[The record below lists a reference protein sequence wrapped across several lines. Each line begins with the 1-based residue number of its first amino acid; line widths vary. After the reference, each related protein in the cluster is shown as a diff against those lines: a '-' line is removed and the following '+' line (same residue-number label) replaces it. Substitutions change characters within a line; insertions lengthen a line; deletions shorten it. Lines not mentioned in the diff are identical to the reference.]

1 MAKQERAIRT
11 RNALLDAAAEL
22 FDQDGVEASS
32 LAVISARAGVS
43 SGALNFHFASKAAL
57 VDAVVT
63 AAGERL
69 ERITRPRDAL
79 SLQVLIDAS
88 HDLVQGL
95 AQDVV
100 LRAGFA
106 LSARPDRT
114 EASRDL
120 RRDWQAWVETTV
132 ERAAREGALMPGV
145 APGDLATAVV
155 AVAAGLEALGG
166 RDRRWLERSTLTR
179 FWALLLPRVVGPA
192 ARELF
197 VALGR
202 PGAEPVPYGAPT
214 APRGAPRAVS

>member
-11 RNALLDAAAEL
+11 RNALITAAAEL
-22 FDQDGVEASS
+22 FDQDGFEASS

-43 SGALNFHFASKAAL
+43 SGALHFHFANKAAL
-57 VDAVVT
+57 VDGVVD

-69 ERITRPRDAL
+69 RLITRHRDAL

-106 LSARPDRT
+106 LSARPERT
-114 EASRDL
+114 AAARDL
-120 RRDWQAWVETTV
+120 RRDWQAWVEATV
-132 ERAAREGALMPGV
+132 ERAAREGALVPDV
-145 APGDLATAVV
+145 APRDLAATVV
-155 AVAAGLEALGG
+155 AVAAGLETLGG
-166 RDRRWLERSTLTR
+166 GDRRWLERSTLTR
-179 FWALLLPRVVGPA
+179 FWALLLPCVVSPA

-202 PGAEPVPYGAPT
+202 TGAESV
-214 APRGAPRAVS
+214 PRGVPVAPPRIGP

>member
-11 RNALLDAAAEL
+11 RNALITAAAEL
-22 FDQDGVEASS
+22 FDQDGYEASS

-43 SGALNFHFASKAAL
+43 SGALHFHFANKAAL
-57 VDAVVT
+57 VDGVVN

-69 ERITRPRDAL
+69 RSITRHRDAL

-88 HDLVQGL
+88 HDLVRGL

-106 LSARPDRT
+106 LSARPERT
-114 EASRDL
+114 AAARDL
-120 RRDWQAWVETTV
+120 RRDWQTWVEATV

-145 APGDLATAVV
+145 VPCDLATTVV

-166 RDRRWLERSTLTR
+166 GDPRWLDRSALAR
-179 FWALLLPRVVGPA
+179 FWALVLPCVVSPA
-192 ARELF
+192 ARDLF
-197 VALGR
+197 AGLGR
-202 PGAEPVPYGAPT
+202 AGCDPVPRGVPVAP
-214 APRGAPRAVS
+214 PRIGS